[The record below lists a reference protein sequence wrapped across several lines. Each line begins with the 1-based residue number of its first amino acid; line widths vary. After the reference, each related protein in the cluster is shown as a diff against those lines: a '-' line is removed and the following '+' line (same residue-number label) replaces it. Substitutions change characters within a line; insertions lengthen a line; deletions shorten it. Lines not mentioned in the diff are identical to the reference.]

1 MWKKIRKT
9 LTEIKK
15 TSHHHYGPHPSSI
28 IKFLYYSAF
37 RINYFLLFEKNLAE
51 EIPDISPDPEFQV
64 IIPTMAELDTLRG
77 EQELPREFFYDRIH
91 NVKTCFLALHQGEIA
106 YIHWVYFKGDYSRFL
121 NLTEGSAEINYAT
134 TLPKFRGR
142 NLSGKM
148 FALST
153 RYLKDRG
160 IKRVYML
167 CHVENPPI
175 IKSFKKAGYREIR
188 RIISI
193 GPFNRRI
200 NV

>member
-1 MWKKIRKT
+1 MWEKIKKT

-15 TSHHHYGPHPSSI
+15 TSYHHYGPHPSSVF
-28 IKFLYYSAF
+28 KFLYYSLF
-37 RINYFLLFEKNLAE
+37 RINRFILFEKNLAE
-51 EIPDISPDPEFQV
+51 EIPDISPEPEFQV
-64 IIPTMAELDTLRG
+64 IIPTMVELDALRG
-77 EQELPREFFYDRIH
+77 RQELPREFFYDQIH

-106 YIHWVYFKGDYSRFL
+106 YIHWVYFRGDYSRFL
-121 NLTEGSAEINYAT
+121 NIGEGSAEINYAT

-153 RYLKDRG
+153 RYLKKRG
-160 IKRVYML
+160 LKRVYML
-167 CHVENPPI
+167 CHEENPPI
-175 IKSFKKAGYREIR
+175 IKSFKKAGYQEIR
-188 RIISI
+188 RITSI